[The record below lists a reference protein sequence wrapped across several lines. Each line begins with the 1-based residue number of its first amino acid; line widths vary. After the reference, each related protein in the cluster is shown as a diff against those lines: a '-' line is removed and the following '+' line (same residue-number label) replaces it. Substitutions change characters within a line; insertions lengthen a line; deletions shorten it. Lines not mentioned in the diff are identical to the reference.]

1 MICFARSSRTKDKFS
16 VFIIMVDRIR
26 TVLQRSKPNSCTAL
40 IGEQPNPWNLFQLQ
54 DAISRHRG
62 AKQLRRYGLLR
73 DISLLSPAYLLSVD
87 RYPFPQRNTGS
98 LWPTFIPA
106 WQVCLTVKLIYVITL
121 NKQFTCL
128 ELVFVHPR
136 YFLGGDRPS
145 QTTHYTL
152 SYKISYKQNLKWY
165 FTDN

>member
-1 MICFARSSRTKDKFS
+1 MLSAIIYSKCSYATCHVEWQLLNKWFVLPGPLVLGIKLLR
-16 VFIIMVDRIR
+16 FIIMVDRIR

-40 IGEQPNPWNLFQLQ
+40 IGEQPNPWNRFQLQ

-73 DISLLSPAYLLSVD
+73 DISLLSLAYLLSVD

-106 WQVCLTVKLIYVITL
+106 WLVSLTVKLIYAIIL
-121 NKQFTCL
+121 N
-128 ELVFVHPR
+128 R
-136 YFLGGDRPS
+136 
-145 QTTHYTL
+145 
-152 SYKISYKQNLKWY
+152 
-165 FTDN
+165 